1 MNREFA
7 DSKDVIPLNG
17 RATGDGK
24 PGQCAEYLLD
34 IIEADNGIV
43 GVDFDTGSSRLN
55 VQYDAALLPAHRADQ
70 IAEEIGQRLA
80 THQGMCLIRDSA
92 GGCQTCATTLKQGLR
107 ERGQVLADVVIR
119 PNQLALVG
127 GPVIKPAEVTKPVTA
142 PDQERKSLLSGLGQ
156 NQIEIGLTVLT
167 GLLIATGWIG
177 AAFGL
182 AVEIQTAL
190 FIAAYLTGGWFG
202 VQAGIEDLRQ
212 RVVNVDLLMV
222 LAALG
227 AGAIGQWR
235 EGAILLFLFSLS
247 NTLQAYAMGRSR
259 QAIKALMKLRPDE
272 ALVRRGQTEV
282 RIRVERLQR
291 GDRVIVKP
299 GERIPV
305 DGAVALGESAVDQ
318 STITGESMPVDV
330 TVGSPVYAGTLNTRG
345 SLEIDVTKLSHESTL
360 ARVIELVENAQ
371 GEKARTQRFLDTF
384 EQKYAL
390 GVIAATI
397 LAIIIPLLLG
407 HDFGPTFY
415 RAMTLLVVASP
426 CALVIS
432 TPASILSAIA
442 NAARHGILFKGG
454 AHLENLAGVKAI
466 AFDKTGTLTKGKP
479 AVTDII
485 PTAGHTED
493 ELLALAAGLEA
504 RSEHPLALAIVA
516 EARKRGLIYTAA
528 REFQAVTGRGG
539 RAQLDG
545 ATYLIGNRE
554 LFGACGACPS
564 VLPGNV
570 EEQMTEL
577 EIAGKTAMLIGH
589 EPSGEILGIL
599 AVADQVRAESRAT
612 VEKLRKLGVE
622 RIVML
627 TGDNE
632 RVAGAIAGQTGV
644 DQVYAGL
651 LPEDKV
657 RVVKEL
663 AAQYGSVAMVG
674 DGVNDAP
681 ALAVANV
688 GIAMGAAGSDVALE
702 TADVVLMSD
711 DLTKIPYV
719 KSLSSRAQRIV
730 WQNIGFALFVI
741 ATLVVSNL
749 LVGVPLPLGVVGHEG
764 STLVVVANGLRLL
777 RYRPLDAASL

>member
-7 DSKDVIPLNG
+7 NDEVLPLSG
-17 RATGDGK
+17 RGAGDGK

-34 IIEADNGIV
+34 IMEADNGIV
-43 GVDFDTGSSRLN
+43 GVDFDTGASRLN
-55 VQYDAALLPAHRADQ
+55 VQYDAAVLPAHRADQ
-70 IAEEIGQRLA
+70 IAEEIGQQLA
-80 THQGMCLIRDSA
+80 THQGLCIIRGSA
-92 GGCQTCATTLKQGLR
+92 GGCQACALTLKQGLR
-107 ERGQVLADVVIR
+107 ERGQMLADVIIK
-119 PNQLALVG
+119 PNQLAVVG
-127 GPVIKPAEVTKPVTA
+127 GPIIKPAEVTKPVTA
-142 PDQERKSLLSGLGQ
+142 PEAEGRLPLKRLSQ
-156 NQIEIGLTVLT
+156 NQLEIGLTVLT

-177 AAFGL
+177 GALGL
-182 AVEIQTAL
+182 SVEVQTAL
-190 FIAAYLTGGWFG
+190 YVAAYLAGGWFG

-212 RVVNVDLLMV
+212 RIVNVDLLMV

-247 NTLQAYAMGRSR
+247 NTLQTYAMDRSR

-272 ALVRRGQTEV
+272 ALVRRGETEV
-282 RIRVERLQR
+282 RIRVERLVR

-299 GERIPV
+299 GERIAV
-305 DGAVALGESAVDQ
+305 DGAVAVGESAVDQ

-330 TVGSPVYAGTLNTRG
+330 AAGSPVYAGTLNTRG
-345 SLEIDVTKLSHESTL
+345 ALEIEVTKLSHESTL

-371 GEKARTQRFLDTF
+371 EEKARTQRFLDKF

-390 GVIAATI
+390 GVIAATV
-397 LAIIIPLLLG
+397 LAIAIPLLLSQA
-407 HDFGPTFY
+407 FEPTFY

-442 NAARHGILFKGG
+442 NAARQGILFKGG
-454 AHLENLAGVKAI
+454 AHLENMAAVKAI

-479 AVTDII
+479 AVTDIV
-485 PTAGHTED
+485 PAAGHTED

-516 EARKRGLIYTAA
+516 EARKRGLSYTPALA
-528 REFQAVTGRGG
+528 FEAVTGRGG
-539 RAQLDG
+539 RAQMEG
-545 ATYLIGNRE
+545 RSYLIGNRE
-554 LFGACGACPS
+554 LFGACSECGS
-564 VLPGNV
+564 VLAD
-570 EEQMTEL
+570 EIEAQMTEL
-577 EIAGKTAMLIGH
+577 EASGKTAMLIG
-589 EPSGEILGIL
+589 EEVSGEILGIL
-599 AVADQVRAESRAT
+599 AVADEVRFESRAT
-612 VEKLRKLGVE
+612 VEKLRKLGIE
-622 RIVML
+622 RVVML

-632 RVAGAIAGQTGV
+632 RVAGAIAAQTGV

-651 LPEDKV
+651 LPQDKV

-719 KSLSSRAQRIV
+719 KSLSGDAQRIV
-730 WQNIGFALFVI
+730 WQNISFALFVI
-741 ATLVVSNL
+741 ATLVVSTL

-777 RYRPLDAASL
+777 RRRPA

>member
-1 MNREFA
+1 MDQELSKRSELIPDNGHGPAGPGDRE
-7 DSKDVIPLNG
+7 
-17 RATGDGK
+17 

-43 GVDFDTGSSRLN
+43 GVDFDTGSARLN
-55 VQYDAALLPAHRADQ
+55 VQYDAAVLPAHRADQ

-80 THQGMCLIRDSA
+80 NHQGLCIIRDSA
-92 GGCQTCATTLKQGLR
+92 GGCQTCALTLRQGLR
-107 ERGQVLADVVIR
+107 ERGQLAVDVVIK
-119 PNQLALVG
+119 PNQLALVT
-127 GPVIKPAEVTKPVTA
+127 GPVIKPAEVTKPVLR
-142 PDQERKSLLSGLGQ
+142 PQEGRKPLLPRIQQ
-156 NQIEIGLTVLT
+156 NQLEIALTAL
-167 GLLIATGWIG
+167 
-177 AAFGL
+177 
-182 AVEIQTAL
+182 TAL
-190 FIAAYLTGGWFG
+190 FIAGGWIGGALGLPAEAQVALYVAAYLTGGWFG
-202 VQAGIEDLRQ
+202 VQAGIEDLRKG
-212 RVVNVDLLMV
+212 VVNVDLLMV

-247 NTLQAYAMGRSR
+247 NTLQTYAMNRSR
-259 QAIKALMKLRPDE
+259 QAIRALMDLRPDE

-330 TVGSPVYAGTLNTRG
+330 GVGSAVYAGTLNTRG
-345 SLEIDVTKLSHESTL
+345 ALEIDVMKLSHETTL

-371 GEKARTQRFLDTF
+371 EEKARTQRFLDTF

-390 GVIAATI
+390 GVIGATI
-397 LAIIIPLLLG
+397 LAIVIPLLLG
-407 HDFGPTFY
+407 HPFAPTFY

-426 CALVIS
+426 CALIIS

-454 AHLENLAGVKAI
+454 AHLENMAAVKAI
-466 AFDKTGTLTKGKP
+466 AFDKTGTLTRGKP
-479 AVTDII
+479 AVTDVI
-485 PTAGHTED
+485 PMAGHTED

-504 RSEHPLALAIVA
+504 RSEHPLALSIVG
-516 EARKRGLIYTAA
+516 EARKRGLSFTPA
-528 REFQAVTGRGG
+528 REFQAITGRGG
-539 RAQLDG
+539 RGRLG
-545 ATYLIGNRE
+545 ETSYLIGNRE
-554 LFGACGACPS
+554 LFGVCGECEGELAE
-564 VLPGNV
+564 GIDDR
-570 EEQMTEL
+570 MTEL
-577 EIAGKTAMLIGH
+577 ESAGKTVMLIGD
-589 EPSGEILGIL
+589 ESKGEILGLL
-599 AVADQVRAESRAT
+599 AVADQVRPESRAT
-612 VEKLRKLGVE
+612 VEKLRSLGIE

-632 RVAGAIAGQTGV
+632 RVAGAIAAQTGV
-644 DQVYAGL
+644 DRFYAGL

-663 AAQYGSVAMVG
+663 AVQYGAVAMVG

-719 KSLSSRAQRIV
+719 KSLSRRAQRIV
-730 WQNIGFALFVI
+730 WQNIAFAMFVI
-741 ATLVVSNL
+741 ATLVITNL
-749 LVGVPLPLGVVGHEG
+749 LIGVPLPLGVVGHEG

-777 RYRPLDAASL
+777 RYSPA

>member
-1 MNREFA
+1 MNREFT
-7 DSKDVIPLNG
+7 DGSDVIPLSG
-17 RATGDGK
+17 RPAGDGS

-34 IIEADNGIV
+34 IMEADNGIV

-55 VQYDAALLPAHRADQ
+55 VQYDAAVLPAHRADQ

-80 THQGMCLIRDSA
+80 THQGMCIIRDSA

-107 ERGQVLADVVIR
+107 ERGQMMADVIVK

-127 GPVIKPAEVTKPVTA
+127 GPIIKPAEVTKPIA
-142 PDQERKSLLSGLGQ
+142 GPGEQRKPLFGRISQ

-167 GLLIATGWIG
+167 GLLIAAGWIG
-177 AAFGL
+177 GALGL
-182 AVEIQTAL
+182 PVEAQTAL
-190 FIAAYLTGGWFG
+190 YIAAYLTGGWFG
-202 VQAGIEDLRQ
+202 VQAGIEDLRR

-247 NTLQAYAMGRSR
+247 NTLQTYAMDRSR
-259 QAIKALMKLRPDE
+259 QAIRALMKLRPDE

-282 RIRVERLQR
+282 RIRVERLVR

-305 DGAVALGESAVDQ
+305 DGAVAEGESAVDQ

-330 TVGSPVYAGTLNTRG
+330 TVGSAVYAGTLNTRG
-345 SLEIDVTKLSHESTL
+345 ALEIDVTKLSHESTL
-360 ARVIELVENAQ
+360 ARVIELVENAHE
-371 GEKARTQRFLDTF
+371 EKARTQRFLDTF

-390 GVIAATI
+390 GVIAATV
-397 LAIIIPLLLG
+397 LAIVIPLLLG
-407 HDFGPTFY
+407 HEFAPTFY

-454 AHLENLAGVKAI
+454 AHLENMASVKAI

-479 AVTDII
+479 AVTDVI
-485 PTAGHTED
+485 PTAGLTED
-493 ELLALAAGLEA
+493 QLLALAAGLEA
-504 RSEHPLALAIVA
+504 RSEHPLAIAIVA
-516 EARKRGLIYTAA
+516 EARKRGLEYTAA
-528 REFQAVTGRGG
+528 REFQAISGRGA
-539 RAQLDG
+539 RARLG
-545 ATYLIGNRE
+545 EKSYLVGNRE
-554 LFGACGACPS
+554 LFGVCAECGS
-564 VLPGNV
+564 VLLP
-570 EEQMTEL
+570 EIEAQMTEL
-577 EIAGKTAMLIGH
+577 ESAGKTAMLIGD
-589 EPSGEILGIL
+589 ESTGEILGLL

-612 VEKLRKLGVE
+612 VDKLCKLGVE

-632 RVAGAIAGQTGV
+632 RVAGAIAAQTGV

-663 AAQYGSVAMVG
+663 AAQYGAVAMVG

-719 KSLSSRAQRIV
+719 KSLSVRAQRIV

-741 ATLVVSNL
+741 AALVISNL

-777 RYRPLDAASL
+777 RSAPA

>member
-1 MNREFA
+1 M
-7 DSKDVIPLNG
+7 
-17 RATGDGK
+17 
-24 PGQCAEYLLD
+24 
-34 IIEADNGIV
+34 
-43 GVDFDTGSSRLN
+43 
-55 VQYDAALLPAHRADQ
+55 ALY
-70 IAEEIGQRLA
+70 
-80 THQGMCLIRDSA
+80 
-92 GGCQTCATTLKQGLR
+92 
-107 ERGQVLADVVIR
+107 V
-119 PNQLALVG
+119 
-127 GPVIKPAEVTKPVTA
+127 
-142 PDQERKSLLSGLGQ
+142 
-156 NQIEIGLTVLT
+156 
-167 GLLIATGWIG
+167 
-177 AAFGL
+177 
-182 AVEIQTAL
+182 
-190 FIAAYLTGGWFG
+190 AAYLTGGWFG
-202 VQAGIEDLRQ
+202 VQAGIEDLRHG
-212 RVVNVDLLMV
+212 VVNVDLLMV

-247 NTLQAYAMGRSR
+247 NTLQTYAMGRSR
-259 QAIKALMKLRPDE
+259 QAIRALMDLRPDE
-272 ALVRRGQTEV
+272 ALVRRGQSEV
-282 RIRVERLQR
+282 RIRVERLKR

-305 DGAVALGESAVDQ
+305 DGAVAVGQSAVDQ

-330 TVGSPVYAGTLNTRG
+330 AVGSPVYAGTLNTRG
-345 SLEIDVTKLSHESTL
+345 ALEIDVKKLSHETTL

-371 GEKARTQRFLDTF
+371 EEKARTQRFLDTF

-397 LAIIIPLLLG
+397 LAIVIPLLLG
-407 HDFGPTFY
+407 HAFAPTFY

-454 AHLENLAGVKAI
+454 AHLENMAAVKAI
-466 AFDKTGTLTKGKP
+466 AFDKTGTLTRGKP
-479 AVTDII
+479 AVTDIV
-485 PTAGHTED
+485 PTAGHTEE

-516 EARKRGLIYTAA
+516 EARTRGLAFTAA
-528 REFQAVTGRGG
+528 QRVSGRDGPGRPRTAGRRQLPDRQPRVIRRVRRVWRRAARRDRRADDRARIRWQDGHADWRRIQGRDSRPAGGG
-539 RAQLDG
+539 RPG
-545 ATYLIGNRE
+545 PRRE
-554 LFGACGACPS
+554 P
-564 VLPGNV
+564 P
-570 EEQMTEL
+570 
-577 EIAGKTAMLIGH
+577 
-589 EPSGEILGIL
+589 
-599 AVADQVRAESRAT
+599 T
-612 VEKLRKLGVE
+612 VEKLRGLGIE

-632 RVAGAIAGQTGV
+632 RVAGAIAAQTGV
-644 DQVYAGL
+644 DQFYAGL

-663 AAQYGSVAMVG
+663 AAQYGAVAMVG

-719 KSLSSRAQRIV
+719 KSLSRRAQRIV
-730 WQNIGFALFVI
+730 WQNIVFAMAVI
-741 ATLVVSNL
+741 ATLVISNL

-777 RYRPLDAASL
+777 RPVRSDNARRIRGLRPPRSEIGH

>member
-1 MNREFA
+1 
-7 DSKDVIPLNG
+7 
-17 RATGDGK
+17 
-24 PGQCAEYLLD
+24 
-34 IIEADNGIV
+34 
-43 GVDFDTGSSRLN
+43 
-55 VQYDAALLPAHRADQ
+55 
-70 IAEEIGQRLA
+70 
-80 THQGMCLIRDSA
+80 
-92 GGCQTCATTLKQGLR
+92 
-107 ERGQVLADVVIR
+107 
-119 PNQLALVG
+119 
-127 GPVIKPAEVTKPVTA
+127 
-142 PDQERKSLLSGLGQ
+142 
-156 NQIEIGLTVLT
+156 
-167 GLLIATGWIG
+167 
-177 AAFGL
+177 
-182 AVEIQTAL
+182 
-190 FIAAYLTGGWFG
+190 
-202 VQAGIEDLRQ
+202 
-212 RVVNVDLLMV
+212 
-222 LAALG
+222 
-227 AGAIGQWR
+227 
-235 EGAILLFLFSLS
+235 
-247 NTLQAYAMGRSR
+247 
-259 QAIKALMKLRPDE
+259 
-272 ALVRRGQTEV
+272 
-282 RIRVERLQR
+282 
-291 GDRVIVKP
+291 VKP

-305 DGAVALGESAVDQ
+305 DGAVALGESSVDQ

-330 TVGSPVYAGTLNTRG
+330 KVGSPVYAGTLNTRG
-345 SLEIDVTKLSHESTL
+345 ALEVDVTKLSHESTL

-371 GEKARTQRFLDTF
+371 EEKAKTQRFLDAF

-390 GVIAATI
+390 GVIAATL
-397 LAIIIPLLLG
+397 LAITIPLLMG
-407 HDFGPTFY
+407 HGFAPTFY

-454 AHLENLAGVKAI
+454 AHLENMAGVKAI

-479 AVTDII
+479 AVTDIL
-485 PTAGHTED
+485 PAAGLTED

-516 EARKRGLIYTAA
+516 EARSRGLTYTPA
-528 REFQAVTGRGG
+528 RGFEAVTGRGG
-539 RAQLDG
+539 RAQIDG
-545 ATYLIGNRE
+545 RSYLIGNRE
-554 LFGACGACPS
+554 LFGACRECGS
-564 VLPGNV
+564 ILP
-570 EEQMTEL
+570 EEIEAQMTGL
-577 EIAGKTAMLIGH
+577 EEAGKTAMLIGD
-589 EPSGEILGIL
+589 EGSGAILGIL

-632 RVAGAIAGQTGV
+632 RVAGAIAAQTGV

-711 DLTKIPYV
+711 DLTKIAYV
-719 KSLSSRAQRIV
+719 KSLSGRAQRIV

-741 ATLVVSNL
+741 ASLVVSNL

-777 RYRPLDAASL
+777 RHSPA